1 MIIVSGRWID
11 ISIMNRKKFNKVI
24 DFAIKREKSA
34 VDFYLHLKEV
44 VFFKEKQELLDTL
57 VEMEEVHIDVLE
69 SIRLKTMK
77 NVLLP
82 QLESL
87 DVEEYA
93 TEEIVPS
100 ADMSYQ
106 DILSMAMQR
115 EEKSFRFYSKIAS
128 ESQDPEI
135 KKLFLRLAAEE
146 ACHKAHF
153 EKLFDELIS

>member
-1 MIIVSGRWID
+1 
-11 ISIMNRKKFNKVI
+11 MNRKKFNKVI
-24 DFAIKREKSA
+24 DFAIEREKSA
-34 VDFYLHLKEV
+34 VDFYLNLKEI
-44 VFFKEKQELLDTL
+44 VFFKDNQELMDTL
-57 VEMEEVHIDVLE
+57 VEMEKVHIEVLE

-82 QLESL
+82 RLDSL

-100 ADMSYQ
+100 ADLSYQ

-135 KKLFLRLAAEE
+135 KKLFLRLATEE

-153 EKLFDELIS
+153 ERLFDERIS